1 MKPVDRSAHGLKHL
15 DEYRDGDLAQRITK
29 QIHAVS
35 TKEIRLME
43 VCGTHTVSIYRSG
56 IREIV
61 PSNIILIS
69 GPGCPVCVTATEE
82 IDKSIKLSHEDRVI
96 VATFGDLMR
105 VPGSDSSLEKERA
118 EGADIRVVYSTLD
131 ALNIAANNPEKR
143 VVFLGIGFET
153 TAPTIAAAV
162 LEAEKEGIENFFVLV
177 LHKVIPPALEALI
190 STEDLRVNGFI
201 CPGHVTSI
209 IGANS
214 YLPIV
219 EKYHTPCVVTGFEPI
234 DILQGIYMLAE
245 QLERN
250 ISKLEIQ
257 YKRGV
262 TFEGNKNAIAT
273 MYKVFEPCDAPW
285 RGLGVIPDSGLK
297 LRAEYGRYAAEGQF
311 DLAVPK
317 AKEHPGCKC
326 GDILRGI
333 ITPPECPLFRKT
345 CNPSQPVGACM
356 VSTEGTCAAYY
367 KYQA

>member
-1 MKPVDRSAHGLKHL
+1 MKAVDRRFRGLQHL
-15 DEYRDGDLAQRITK
+15 DEYRDGDLAKRITER
-29 QIHAVS
+29 IHAVS

-43 VCGTHTVSIYRSG
+43 VCGTHTVSIFRSG
-56 IREIV
+56 IREII
-61 PSNIILIS
+61 PPNIFLIS

-82 IDKSIKLSHEDRVI
+82 IDKSIKLSHEDKVI

-105 VPGSDSSLEKERA
+105 VPGSDSSLEKEKA
-118 EGADIRVVYSTLD
+118 GGADIRVVYSTLD
-131 ALNIAANNPEKR
+131 ALKLAADNPEKK

-162 LEAEKEGIENFFVLV
+162 MEAEKEGINNFFVLA
-177 LHKVIPPALEALI
+177 LHKVVPPALEALI
-190 STEDLRVNGFI
+190 SSEGLMVNGFI

-214 YLPIV
+214 YQPIV

-234 DILQGIYMLAE
+234 DILQGIYMLVE

-250 ISKLEIQ
+250 ISRVEIQ

-262 TFEGNKNAIAT
+262 TFEGNKNAMVI
-273 MYKVFEPCDAPW
+273 MHKVFEPCDAPW
-285 RGLGVIPDSGLK
+285 RGLGVIPNSGLK
-297 LRAEYGRYAAEGQF
+297 LRAEYGEYAAESQF

-317 AKEHPGCKC
+317 SREHPGCKC

-333 ITPPECPLFRKT
+333 KTPPECPLFKKA
-345 CNPSQPVGACM
+345 CNPIHPVGPCM

-367 KYQA
+367 KYKA